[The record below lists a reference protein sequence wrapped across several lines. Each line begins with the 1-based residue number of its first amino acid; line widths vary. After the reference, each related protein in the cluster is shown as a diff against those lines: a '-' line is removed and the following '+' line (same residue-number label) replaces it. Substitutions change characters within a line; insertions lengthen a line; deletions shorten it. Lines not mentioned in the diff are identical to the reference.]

1 MREIHLLENNA
12 ACAKYVLNRTS
23 QGFLPETFL
32 GIGSFS
38 TRVPESGKG
47 LSIYS
52 TPTFF
57 ENEISD
63 SIIQGYFS
71 VFEKESLLMQVSMGV
86 IGNFPISR
94 WLLVGQHLSIFHSPK
109 IDVKRYLPTEDLMNV
124 RSAEEFMQVYLGN
137 IFPHIQEIRAQSI
150 LFLFDVKMFS
160 DYIKS
165 FFLWLSSQFN
175 IPYLK
180 YLVTES
186 SDLELQKKVTG
197 EFLWYLSESAIHP
210 CIAVYPSSKTCYT
223 DLIQSARNIRK
234 QGNYSDEL
242 FFKL

>member
-1 MREIHLLENNA
+1 MREIHLLENIN
-12 ACAKYVLNRTS
+12 ACAKFVLNRTS

-47 LSIYS
+47 LSVYS

-57 ENEISD
+57 ENEIFE

-71 VFEKESLLMQVSMGV
+71 VFEKESLLMQVSMGD

-94 WLLVGQHLSIFHSPK
+94 WLLVGQHLSIFNSSN
-109 IDVKRYLPTEDLMNV
+109 IDVKKYLPTDELLNV
-124 RSAEEFMQVYLGN
+124 RSTEEFMQVYLGN
-137 IFPHIQEIRAQSI
+137 IFPHIQEIRSQSI
-150 LFLFDVKMFS
+150 LFLFDVKMIS

-165 FFLWLSSQFN
+165 FFIWLASQLN
-175 IPYLK
+175 IPFLK
-180 YLVTES
+180 ELVNDS
-186 SDLELQKKVTG
+186 SDIEIQKKITE
-197 EFLWYLSESAIHP
+197 EFLWYLSESTIHP
-210 CIAVYPSSKTCYT
+210 CIAVYPSSQSCYIS
-223 DLIQSARNIRK
+223 LIQSARNVRK
-234 QGNYSDEL
+234 QGNYTDEL

>member
-38 TRVPESGKG
+38 TRVPVSGSG

-63 SIIQGYFS
+63 SIVQGYFS
-71 VFEKESLLMQVSMGV
+71 VFEKESLLMQVAMGE
-86 IGNFPISR
+86 IANFPISR
-94 WLLVGQHLSIFHSPK
+94 WLLIGQHLSIFHSSK
-109 IDVKRYLPTEDLMNV
+109 IDVKRYLPTDELLNV

-165 FFLWLSSQFN
+165 FFLWLAEQFN
-175 IPYLK
+175 IPFLK
-180 YLVTES
+180 DLVSES
-186 SDLELQKKVTG
+186 SEIEMQKKVTD

-210 CIAVYPSSKTCYT
+210 CIAVYPSSYNCYL